1 MCFYKISTVTVLIL
15 FQSAAI
21 LFFKFGSLWVSLEL
35 VGKVWW
41 HQIGKQRW
49 LLLVGLPERGESDG
63 FRGLKTHSLKPGTNI
78 TDEASWCAAAR
89 VPERCVFQDFHL
101 FFASCYQKNILGC
114 MKKNYIHIHP
124 AFQKFEGSPCNFLN
138 WSQK

>member
-1 MCFYKISTVTVLIL
+1 MCFYNISTVTVLIL

-63 FRGLKTHSLKPGTNI
+63 FRGLKTHSHWNQEQTLLMKLHGVLRQECLKDVFFKISTYSLLPVTKKI
-78 TDEASWCAAAR
+78 YWAAW
-89 VPERCVFQDFHL
+89 
-101 FFASCYQKNILGC
+101 
-114 MKKNYIHIHP
+114 KKIIYIYTLHFKSLRGPLVI
-124 AFQKFEGSPCNFLN
+124 F
-138 WSQK
+138 